1 MQGLTSWFFCRL
13 CMLAFC
19 SSMCVCAKLLQ
30 LCLTLCNPMD
40 YSPPGSSVHGILQAR
55 ILQWVACPPSGDLPN
70 PGIKPVSLKSP
81 TFVGRFFTTVLSG
94 KPRILQKDLW
104 KAPSLQVPK
113 IITSRKNNLLFGT
126 DLEKSLTGQFAV
138 CCIHLCY
145 CVSVMKEIMVS
156 YRGSAKLGPSKPEG
170 LRVEA
175 LVFQ

>member
-1 MQGLTSWFFCRL
+1 MTDAGTHFLILLSPLPVGLL
-13 CMLAFC
+13 LKHV
-19 SSMCVCAKLLQ
+19 CVCAKLLQ

-40 YSPPGSSVHGILQAR
+40 CSPPGSSVHGILQAR

-81 TFVGRFFTTVLSG
+81 TLVGRFFTTVLPG

-104 KAPSLQVPK
+104 KAPSLHVPK

-145 CVSVMKEIMVS
+145 CVSV
-156 YRGSAKLGPSKPEG
+156 
-170 LRVEA
+170 
-175 LVFQ
+175 